1 MCKDCITLEGKFIG
15 FFFKIIIL
23 EQSYLRNYN
32 FSIILL
38 RLKLGMIAIK
48 KRRESYCS
56 VRRLYMTSR
65 ADIKMWAKDTTDAY
79 TIKSGSEL
87 IDNILYPLKLPLH
100 FPLVEMIFPT
110 KDQIII
116 HMVVAAWQSVYK
128 GFPGAPSFDTYQLG
142 NISLL

>member
-65 ADIKMWAKDTTDAY
+65 ADIKMWAKHTTNAY

-87 IDNILYPLKLPLH
+87 IGNILYPWN
-100 FPLVEMIFPT
+100 FPCT
-110 KDQIII
+110 
-116 HMVVAAWQSVYK
+116 
-128 GFPGAPSFDTYQLG
+128 
-142 NISLL
+142 SLLWKWFAPP